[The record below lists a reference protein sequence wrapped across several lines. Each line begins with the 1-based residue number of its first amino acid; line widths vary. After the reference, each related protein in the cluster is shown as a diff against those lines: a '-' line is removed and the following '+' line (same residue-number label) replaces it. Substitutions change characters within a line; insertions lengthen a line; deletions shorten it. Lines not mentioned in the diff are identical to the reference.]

1 MTQALEFLNVLLVP
15 IVWLLM
21 DLRTELAALRA
32 TQTAHAER
40 LAKLEIIK
48 P

>member
-1 MTQALEFLNVLLVP
+1 MTQALEYLNVLLLP
-15 IVWLLM
+15 ILWMLV

-40 LAKLEIIK
+40 LTRLETIK

>member
-1 MTQALEFLNVLLVP
+1 MTTTALEFLNVLLLP
-15 IVWLLM
+15 IVWLLL

-40 LAKLEIIK
+40 LTRLETAK
-48 P
+48 

>member
-1 MTQALEFLNVLLVP
+1 MSQALEFLNVLLLP

-32 TQTAHAER
+32 TQTAHHER
-40 LAKLEIIK
+40 LNRLEAAK
-48 P
+48 

>member
-1 MTQALEFLNVLLVP
+1 MTQALEFLNVLLLP

-32 TQTAHAER
+32 TQSAHAER
-40 LAKLEIIK
+40 LQKLETVK

>member
-1 MTQALEFLNVLLVP
+1 MQALEFLNVLLLP

-21 DLRTELAALRA
+21 DMRADLASLRA
-32 TQTAHAER
+32 IQSAHAER
-40 LAKLEIIK
+40 LQRLETRT